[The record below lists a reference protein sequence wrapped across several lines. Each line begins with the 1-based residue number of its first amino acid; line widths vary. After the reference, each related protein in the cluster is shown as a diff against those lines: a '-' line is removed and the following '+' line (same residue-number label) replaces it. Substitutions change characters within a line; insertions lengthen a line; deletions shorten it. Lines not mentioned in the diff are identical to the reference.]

1 MKIIHKIIIKSYKCK
16 KLLYYINLSITI
28 LSWES
33 NSLSICLFHFFC
45 LILLILLS
53 LHQYSFQL
61 VLLYIVIWFEPSLVE
76 VIHIFHKSYFVI
88 SKSSQNDTKKSNK
101 FYEIDSQTQ
110 WLYFVWAIGAHV
122 ETDED
127 AN

>member
-110 WLYFVWAIGAHV
+110 
-122 ETDED
+122 
-127 AN
+127 